1 MNRLEQIKNSLQ
13 QGKSILHYPE
23 IMDNKDMVLFAIKEN
38 IQNYEVSETFTS
50 DKEFSLLAISL
61 KTSAALK
68 MSEELKKDISF
79 ARDVAKIKTD
89 ALYFFDKNI
98 QFSNEIMAIL
108 LNVEKTHNDAIKYLR
123 EIKKIDSEKYYS
135 YFEKFPNVYSKIT
148 TAAALDLQLLKIILK
163 NPKYASVALVRIEK
177 SPSKT
182 FDIDMECLVLVL
194 NAREIQ
200 DNKSIIWKD
209 LKERIRTNDSNM
221 EMFVRE
227 YKYNISPSIM
237 KILLKNE
244 KFNMKYGEMYKNNK
258 QKKDYHSLIREI
270 DLIEKIE
277 KIDKEEIIRK
287 PRVKI

>member
-23 IMDNKDMVLFAIKEN
+23 IMDNRDMVLFAIKEN
-38 IQNYEVSETFTS
+38 IQNYEVSEAFTS

-148 TAAALDLQLLKIILK
+148 TAAALDLRLLKIILK
-163 NPKYASVALVRIEK
+163 NPKYASIALMRIEK

-200 DNKSIIWKD
+200 DNKSVVWKD
-209 LKERIRTNDSNM
+209 LKERIRTNDSNL
-221 EMFVRE
+221 EMFIKA
-227 YKYNISPSIM
+227 YKHNISPSIM

-287 PRVKI
+287 PRVKV

>member
-1 MNRLEQIKNSLQ
+1 MKRLEQIKISLK

-23 IMDNKDMVLFAIKEN
+23 IMDNRDMVLFAIKEN
-38 IQNYEVSETFTS
+38 IQNYEVSKTFTS

-79 ARDVAKIKTD
+79 AKDVAKIKTD

-148 TAAALDLQLLKIILK
+148 TAAALDLRLLKIILK